1 MTNAIEKRESNKPT
15 LAVMKFASCDGCQL
29 TILDMEDELLAIGD
43 LIQISHFAEAS
54 SRLMPGPYDVTLVE
68 GSITTPEDRERIIH
82 LREVSRVLVT
92 IGACATS
99 GGIQALR
106 NFSDHEEFMKAV
118 YARPDY
124 IETLA
129 TSTPISDHVRVD
141 FELRGC
147 PVDKQQL
154 LEVLL
159 SLIAGRTPR
168 TSTESVCPSCKRR
181 GTVCVVVTSNTA
193 CLGPVTQAGCGAIC
207 PAFDRGCYGCFGPSA
222 QPNLVSLGNHA
233 REQQMEDQ
241 VLSYLNSFNAN
252 SQQFRGE
259 VNRLNDSDSSR
270 PRGTN

>member
-1 MTNAIEKRESNKPT
+1 MPTTDKNLKSNKPT

-29 TILDMEDELLAIGD
+29 TILDMEDELLALSD

-68 GSITTPEDRERIIH
+68 GSITTQEDRERINH
-82 LREVSRVLVT
+82 LRQVSQLLVS

-106 NFSDHEEFMKAV
+106 NFADHDEFMRAV
-118 YARPDY
+118 YARPEY
-124 IETLA
+124 IKTLS

-159 SLIAGRTPR
+159 SLIAGQTPR
-168 TSTESVCPSCKRR
+168 NSTESVCPSCKRR
-181 GTVCVVVTSNTA
+181 GTVCVVVSRNIA

-222 QPNLVSLGNHA
+222 QPNLVSLRNHA
-233 REQQMEDQ
+233 RKQNIDEQ
-241 VLSYLNSFNAN
+241 VVSYLNSFNVNA
-252 SQQFRGE
+252 QAFRSDAKC
-259 VNRLNDSDSSR
+259 LNGSHSSLQ
-270 PRGTN
+270 RGGH

>member
-1 MTNAIEKRESNKPT
+1 MTNTIEESKSSKPT

-29 TILDMEDELLAIGD
+29 TILDMEDELLAIGE
-43 LIQISHFAEAS
+43 LVQIAHFAEAS

-82 LREVSRVLVT
+82 LRQVSQVLVT

-106 NFSDHEEFMKAV
+106 NFSSHDEFMKAV

-181 GTVCVVVTSNTA
+181 GTVCVVVSRNVA

-222 QPNLVSLGNHA
+222 QPNLVSLGNYA
-233 REQQMEDQ
+233 TKQKTDEQ
-241 VLSYLNSFNAN
+241 VVSYLNSFNTNAHL
-252 SQQFRGE
+252 FRSE
-259 VNRLNDSDSSR
+259 VNRLNCSDLSL
-270 PRGTN
+270 RGGAS

>member
-159 SLIAGRTPR
+159 SLIAERTPR

-233 REQQMEDQ
+233 REQQMADQ

-252 SQQFRGE
+252 SEQFRGE